1 LAIIVNA
8 SAETNRIMSDLTRE
22 QFQAAVA
29 AAIAGVEQ
37 LYREVDLLIA
47 RLREELAEEPEPL
60 MLKRGTLGKAGKE
73 ESKRVVVRYEYGALF
88 EPAADDDDL
97 DEDDDLDDEDGDEDE
112 DIEQAAG
119 SKAQRKRGKGR
130 HEITASQPL
139 LAVRIAMFDPRKRAS
154 FEPQIQFAVMSE
166 WALGDTP
173 VQPEDRFTL
182 QAYMLRRI
190 ARALADRAGV
200 ASGARI
206 RTSAAARGGTG
217 LQKGKSRKL
226 SCSLP
231 AGVQTVPLYSID
243 TAQALE
249 SLAEQMKQMWISVT
263 GT

>member
-1 LAIIVNA
+1 
-8 SAETNRIMSDLTRE
+8 MSDLTRD

-60 MLKRGTLGKAGKE
+60 VLKRGTLGKAGKE
-73 ESKRVVVRYEYGALF
+73 DSKRVVVRYEYGALF
-88 EPAADDDDL
+88 EPAADDDEP
-97 DEDDDLDDEDGDEDE
+97 DEDDDLDDEDADEDE
-112 DIEQAAG
+112 DDQPAG
-119 SKAQRKRGKGR
+119 SKAKRKGRKGR
-130 HEITASQPL
+130 HEIVASQPL

-182 QAYMLRRI
+182 QAYMLRRV

-200 ASGARI
+200 ANGARI

-243 TAQALE
+243 STQALE
-249 SLAEQMKQMWISVT
+249 SLSEQMKQMWISVT
-263 GT
+263 GA

>member
-1 LAIIVNA
+1 LAVIVNPR
-8 SAETNRIMSDLTRE
+8 AETNTTMSDLTRD

-60 MLKRGTLGKAGKE
+60 VLKRGTLGKAGKE
-73 ESKRVVVRYEYGALF
+73 DSKRVVVRYEYGALF
-88 EPAADDDDL
+88 EPAADDDEL
-97 DEDDDLDDEDGDEDE
+97 DEDDELDDEDADEDE
-112 DIEQAAG
+112 DVEQAAG
-119 SKAQRKRGKGR
+119 SKAKRKRRKSR
-130 HEITASQPL
+130 HEIVASQPL
-139 LAVRIAMFDPRKRAS
+139 LAVRIAMYDPRKRAG
-154 FEPQIQFAVMSE
+154 FEPQVQFAVMSD
-166 WALGDTP
+166 WALGDTAA
-173 VQPEDRFTL
+173 QPEDRFTL
-182 QAYMLRRI
+182 QAYMLRRV

-200 ASGARI
+200 ANGVRI

-231 AGVQTVPLYSID
+231 AGVQTVPLYAVD

-263 GT
+263 GA

>member
-1 LAIIVNA
+1 MAVIVNPR
-8 SAETNRIMSDLTRE
+8 AETNTTMSDLTRD

-60 MLKRGTLGKAGKE
+60 VLKRGTLGKAGKE
-73 ESKRVVVRYEYGALF
+73 DSKRVVVRYEYGALF
-88 EPAADDDDL
+88 EPAADDDEV
-97 DEDDDLDDEDGDEDE
+97 DEDDDLDDEDADEDE
-112 DIEQAAG
+112 DEQQDG
-119 SKAQRKRGKGR
+119 SKAKRKSRKGR
-130 HEITASQPL
+130 HEIVASQPL

-182 QAYMLRRI
+182 QAYMLRRV

-200 ASGARI
+200 ANGARI

-217 LQKGKSRKL
+217 LPKGKSRKL

-231 AGVQTVPLYSID
+231 AGVQTVPLYSINA
-243 TAQALE
+243 TQALE

-263 GT
+263 GA

>member
-1 LAIIVNA
+1 
-8 SAETNRIMSDLTRE
+8 MSDLTRE

-60 MLKRGTLGKAGKE
+60 VLKRGTLGKAGKG

-97 DEDDDLDDEDGDEDE
+97 DEDDDELDDEDRDEEE

-119 SKAQRKRGKGR
+119 SKARRKRGKGR
-130 HEITASQPL
+130 HEIAASQPL

-200 ASGARI
+200 ANGARI

-231 AGVQTVPLYSID
+231 AGVQTVPLY
-243 TAQALE
+243 
-249 SLAEQMKQMWISVT
+249 
-263 GT
+263 